1 MKRETAHLTIVLG
14 GPARAGQL
22 RRALEAHGVEHA
34 AVVAG
39 VSSIRRSLVRG
50 ENDCVVMC
58 IALDEPTLD
67 RHGEDLRRLLAD
79 HGCFPT
85 ALRTVGLLGRLGL
98 NRQAAELGCNV
109 YVDDSARAA
118 QVIRL
123 LKDDAS
129 PARARAAVRPTAAAP
144 ASRWS
149 VCSRWKFG
157 SPELPAD
164 LATLT
169 GVDPA
174 ADVGRSLKQAFPP
187 DPVEGSGVEFGG
199 RLGPL

>member
-1 MKRETAHLTIVLG
+1 MN
-14 GPARAGQL
+14 
-22 RRALEAHGVEHA
+22 RRADD
-34 AVVAG
+34 
-39 VSSIRRSLVRG
+39 RRSLVLG
-50 ENDCVVMC
+50 ENDCVVIC
-58 IALDEPTLD
+58 IALDEPTLT
-67 RHGEDLRRLLAD
+67 RHGEDLRQLLSD

-85 ALRTVGLLGRLGL
+85 AVRTVGLLSSLGL

-118 QVIRL
+118 HVIRL
-123 LKDDAS
+123 LEDDAR
-129 PARARAAVRPTAAAP
+129 PARARPAARPTAAAP

-164 LATLT
+164 LASLT

-174 ADVGRSLKQAFPP
+174 ADCGRSLKQTFSP
-187 DPVEGSGVEFGG
+187 DPVDGSGVEFGG
-199 RLGPL
+199 RFGPL